1 MKSPAGALL
10 LDCDGVIALSEPL
23 NFRCWNDAYT
33 TLLNIRLTGDY
44 RQLVGLDLEGIYA
57 LWAQANKSGQNGKNE
72 LEQEIKDKLLASK
85 NRLFYQ
91 RAAEHLQ
98 PVQGIH
104 ALIQRAR
111 ERAWPVAVVS
121 AALKERLS
129 FTLEAVGL
137 GDAFDLILAG
147 EDIPAEGEG
156 LKEYGRAAEMFPLPP
171 HTCVVV
177 EDSASGIRA
186 ARRAGIGRIYGITTS
201 CSEDVLFEAG
211 ADYVI
216 QALAEVELPAAFQQS
231 AGMASQ

>member
-23 NFRCWNDAYT
+23 NFRCWNDAYGE
-33 TLLNIRLTGDY
+33 LLDIRLTGDY

-57 LWAQANKSGQNGKNE
+57 RWAPDGQPE
-72 LEQEIKDKLLASK
+72 LAEEIKSKLLANK

-156 LKEYGRAAEMFPLPP
+156 LKEYGRAAEMFSLPP